1 MNKTLV
7 VYHSRSGNTR
17 RVAQRIAEALGADLD
32 EIRIVHPLSGPLGYA
47 FCAIE
52 AILGLTPALRPAR
65 FEPDHYDCV
74 VVGTPVWFW
83 SVSSP
88 VRSWLALHGPLLQR
102 VAFFCTMG
110 GSGAERAFAS
120 MAALCEAQPTATMAL
135 TDAQV
140 EAGAT
145 AAIKAFVRSLAAS
158 KRGRASPIRHASR
171 LANAATRTS
180 RPARGKRHAR
190 ATLR

>member
-1 MNKTLV
+1 MSKTLV

-17 RVAQRIAEALGADLD
+17 RVAQRLAEVLGADLD
-32 EIRIVHPLSGPLGYA
+32 EIRIVHPLAGPLGYA

-88 VRSWLALHGPLLQR
+88 VRSWLALHGPLRQR

-110 GSGAERAFAS
+110 SSGAERAFAS
-120 MAALCEAQPTATMAL
+120 MAALCEAQPAATMAL
-135 TDAQV
+135 TDAQI

-145 AAIKAFVRSLAAS
+145 AAIETFVHSLAAS
-158 KRGRASPIRHASR
+158 GRRRASPMHQVSRPAS
-171 LANAATRTS
+171 AATRTS
-180 RPARGKRHAR
+180 RSARGKRHAR
-190 ATLR
+190 ATPR

>member
-52 AILGLTPALRPAR
+52 AILGLTPALRPSRLA
-65 FEPDHYDCV
+65 PDRYDCV

-88 VRSWLALHGPLLQR
+88 VRSWLALHGPLRQR

-110 GSGAERAFAS
+110 SSGAERAFAS

-135 TDAQV
+135 THAQI

-145 AAIKAFVRSLAAS
+145 AAIETFVHSLGAS
-158 KRGRASPIRHASR
+158 RRRPASPMRQVSRPAS
-171 LANAATRTS
+171 AATRTS

-190 ATLR
+190 ATPR

>member
-1 MNKTLV
+1 MSKTLV

-32 EIRIVHPLSGPLGYA
+32 EIRIVHPLAGSLGYA

-65 FEPDHYDCV
+65 FDPDHYDCV

-83 SVSSP
+83 SLSSP
-88 VRSWLALHGPLLQR
+88 VRSWLALHRPLRQR
-102 VAFFCTMG
+102 VGFFCTMG

-135 TDAQV
+135 TDAQI
-140 EAGAT
+140 EAGAA
-145 AAIKAFVRSLAAS
+145 AAIETFVRSLAAS
-158 KRGRASPIRHASR
+158 GRRRTSAAPHASR
-171 LANAATRTS
+171 LADDARGRS

-190 ATLR
+190 ATPR